1 VRVTPHTADIGNVE
15 EVLHNALVAVVGGTR
30 PVVSTLQVTQFLSQF
45 LQVQAN
51 EVQVQRSFP
60 DDPSGLPWS
69 SLPRYGGG
77 VAWPAPSSPV
87 SNNSFLA
94 RTRSAVRGSRAS
106 QPARLTQGHSPST
119 TQRLTP
125 RGSVVVE
132 AGAVGLCMLGGSADS
147 ADRLI
152 PSPPHVAKVA
162 SPAGARGR

>member
-1 VRVTPHTADIGNVE
+1 VRVTPRTADIGNVE

-30 PVVSTLQVTQFLSQF
+30 PVVSTLQVTQFL
-45 LQVQAN
+45 QVQAS

-60 DDPSGLPWS
+60 DDPSGLPWP

-106 QPARLTQGHSPST
+106 QPARLTQGRSPST

-132 AGAVGLCMLGGSADS
+132 AGAVGLGMLGGSADS